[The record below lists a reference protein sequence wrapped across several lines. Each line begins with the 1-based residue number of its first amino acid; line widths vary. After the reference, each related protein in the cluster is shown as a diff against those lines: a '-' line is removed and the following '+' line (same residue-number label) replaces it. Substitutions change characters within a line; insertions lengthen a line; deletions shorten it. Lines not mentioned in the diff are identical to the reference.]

1 MQSQSAIFVEC
12 LLVDKFRR
20 LSACTRACGKA
31 QVKTWSLYMEPE
43 KQDRRTRRT
52 RQLLRRAF
60 LSLLKEKRYEEISV
74 QDIIERADVA
84 RSTFYLHYVDK
95 DDLLTGGQGIF
106 AENLGQ
112 QMTAHSDGH
121 GAAGLS
127 ARMWFYHVQAQAE
140 ILKIIARDPALQ
152 LAMKTLRGI
161 IHRSVE
167 EGIQSHDSIENSSV
181 PFPVIVEYLTD
192 TMMTLIQWWFQ
203 NGMKYTPE
211 QMDDMFQ
218 QLVVPG
224 VSSVLRGVGYETH

>member
-1 MQSQSAIFVEC
+1 M
-12 LLVDKFRR
+12 D
-20 LSACTRACGKA
+20 
-31 QVKTWSLYMEPE
+31 PE

-52 RQLLRRAF
+52 RQLLRRA
-60 LSLLKEKRYEEISV
+60 LLVLLKEKRYEEISV

-112 QMTAHSDGH
+112 QMTAHSDGN

-140 ILKIIARDPALQ
+140 ILKIIARDPALE

-161 IHRSVE
+161 IHRSME
-167 EGIQSHDSIENSSV
+167 EGMQSHASIENTSV
-181 PFPVIVEYLTD
+181 PLPAIVEYLTD
-192 TMMTLIQWWFQ
+192 TMLTLIQWWFQ

-224 VSSVLRGVGYETH
+224 VSSVLRGARDETH